1 MDNKPSLFGRVRRL
15 LAPMV
20 AVLILAWAG
29 LVLGQNSPGGSF
41 QTGVDQIIGAVWTW
55 RGTNSPF
62 IFEGSTDD
70 ASETTF
76 TFTQPTADRT
86 VTFQNAT
93 GTVAL
98 APAATSGAL
107 EAGITALDGS
117 NPTSV
122 TTSLSA
128 LAGCTVDRHTS
139 TAPGLGASVFTTIVT
154 ATAGR
159 LDIYAWEPTSAS
171 DPTLVASTQPDTVRY
186 VCIGTR

>member
-1 MDNKPSLFGRVRRL
+1 MTTRSSMGRRL
-15 LAPMV
+15 IGPCV
-20 AVLILAWAG
+20 AVLLLAWAG
-29 LVLGQNSPGGSF
+29 LVLGQNSPGGAFNPSSDY
-41 QTGVDQIIGAVWTW
+41 TVGGVWTW

-107 EAGITALDGS
+107 VAGIVALDGS

-122 TTSLSA
+122 TTGLSV
-128 LAGCTVDRHTS
+128 LAGCTVDRHTA

-154 ATAGR
+154 ATAGQ
-159 LDIYAWEPTSAS
+159 LDIYAWQPTSSGDA
-171 DPTLVASTQPDTVRY
+171 TLVASTQPDTVRY